1 MAVMIAMSVKV
12 NANSIMVKPCRSVPA
27 DCLGFGLMIMPSAL
41 SMKSAVM
48 AAGLNSL
55 QHQRVPALPKQ
66 RSQANY
72 RKVNDFGTMGF
83 AHVITHSPR
92 ELDAGRV

>member
-1 MAVMIAMSVKV
+1 MAVMIAMSVRV

-27 DCLGFGLMIMPSAL
+27 DCLGFGRMIMPSAL
-41 SMKSAVM
+41 SMKDAVM

-55 QHQRVPALPKQ
+55 RHQRVLTFQKQ

-83 AHVITHSPR
+83 AHVITHSPG
-92 ELDAGRV
+92 APNVGRA